1 MRALIIGIT
10 GQDGSYLSELLLE
23 KGYTVYGLIRRS
35 SSINTGRIDHIFS
48 SLHLRY
54 GDVSDL
60 ASIIAVVKEAT
71 TDLNDD
77 EYLEIYNLAAQSH
90 VAISFQ
96 LEKYT
101 ADVDATGVLNVLQSI
116 RLLNLEKKVKLYQAS
131 TSELYG
137 NTLNTHS
144 LKSLNED
151 SPMNPVSPYAIAK
164 LYAYHMVKCYRHAYN
179 LFCVNGILFNHT
191 SPRRGHNF
199 VCKKICDYVCRFKEN
214 YENEQTM
221 KNFHKNYPS
230 AGNLIDLS
238 TYYDILPPL
247 QLGNLNATRDFGH
260 AKDYVR
266 GMWLILQQETPR
278 DYVLSTSYRVTIR
291 KFVEMAFNAAGFE
304 GICWE
309 GSGVDEKGY
318 LPNSSLPVVEV
329 NEKYFRPYDLTD
341 LLGDSTRART
351 ELNWVEEYKLEDII
365 KEMVKNN

>member
-23 KGYTVYGLIRRS
+23 KGYTVFGLIRRS

-71 TDLNDD
+71 DNLNI
-77 EYLEIYNLAAQSH
+77 EEGEMLEIYNLAAQSH

-116 RLLNLEKKVKLYQAS
+116 RLLNLENKVKLYQAS

-144 LKSLNED
+144 LKVLNED

-164 LYAYHMVKCYRHAYN
+164 LYAYHMVKCYRHAYK

-199 VCKKICDYVCRFKEN
+199 VCKKICDYVRRFKEN
-214 YENEQTM
+214 YELKENM
-221 KNFHKNYPS
+221 KELSKNS
-230 AGNLIDLS
+230 SLVNGIIDLA
-238 TYYDILPPL
+238 TYCEDLPPL

-266 GMWLILQQETPR
+266 GMWLILQQTTPQ
-278 DYVLSTSYRVTIR
+278 DYVLATQHRVTIR
-291 KFVEMAFNAAGFE
+291 KFVELAFKQAGFD
-304 GICWE
+304 GIYWE
-309 GSGVDEKGY
+309 NSGINEKGY
-318 LPNSSLPVVEV
+318 LPSIIEPVVEV

-341 LLGDSTRART
+341 LLGDSTKAHK

-365 KEMVKNN
+365 KEMIN